1 MSKIGQKIKTFRLKA
16 RKTQGELAE
25 VLGISV
31 PAFSKIE
38 NGITDVNSARII
50 QLAILFKVNAGAFFE
65 ETDDQRDE
73 TERKQELLL
82 KQQQTTISELQ
93 GKLITCFEEKDELQK
108 RIRETET
115 DVVKH

>member
-1 MSKIGQKIKTFRLKA
+1 MSKIGQKIKTLRLKA

-38 NGITDVNSARII
+38 NGITDVNSARIV
-50 QLAILFKVNAGAFFE
+50 QLAVLFKVKAGAFFE
-65 ETDDQRDE
+65 ETDDLGDE
-73 TERKQELLL
+73 EERRLELLV
-82 KQQQTTISELQ
+82 KQQQSTISELQ

-108 RIRETET
+108 KIRETEGET
-115 DVVKH
+115 LKH